1 MTRRSLRKDAAMR
14 SNFGLLLI
22 ASAALAGCGYHAAQ
36 GDVPARGVEPVN
48 VPVVTRADYVFDAA
62 APGGSLAPAE
72 KARLDAWFRGLGLG
86 YGDTIY
92 VDAAYA
98 DSARYEVARIAGNYG
113 MMVEPGAPVT
123 SGPVAPGSIRVIVS
137 RTRAEVPGCPNW
149 SEPSQPNYSNKMMSN
164 FGCGV
169 NSNLAAMVANPE
181 DLVHGREG
189 TNLGNNQAG
198 TKAVILYKTT
208 PPSGSKGLQA
218 VSPKGGN

>member
-1 MTRRSLRKDAAMR
+1 MR
-14 SNFGLLLI
+14 SKFALLLI
-22 ASAALAGCGYHAAQ
+22 ASAAIAGCSYHGEKGSFAE
-36 GDVPARGVEPVN
+36 RGVEPVN

-72 KARLDAWFRGLGLG
+72 KARLDAWFRGLDLG
-86 YGDTIY
+86 YGDSIY
-92 VDAAYA
+92 VDAPYA
-98 DSARYEVARIAGNYG
+98 ESARYEVNEVAGNYG
-113 MMVEPGAPVT
+113 MMVQPGAPVT
-123 SGPVAPGSIRVIVS
+123 AGAVAPGSVRVIVS

-149 SEPSQPNYSNKMMSN
+149 HDPAQPNYNNKMMSN

-189 TNLGNNQAG
+189 ANLGNNQTG

-208 PPSGSKGLQA
+208 PPTGSKGLQS
-218 VSPKGGN
+218 VSVKGGN

>member
-1 MTRRSLRKDAAMR
+1 MR
-14 SNFGLLLI
+14 SKFGLLLI
-22 ASAALAGCGYHAAQ
+22 ASAALAGCSYHATQ
-36 GDVPARGVEPVN
+36 GDVAARGVEPVN
-48 VPVVTRADYVFDAA
+48 VPVVTRADYVFDAT
-62 APGGSLAPAE
+62 APGGELAPAE

-86 YGDTIY
+86 YGDSIY

-123 SGPVAPGSIRVIVS
+123 AGPVAPGTVRVIVS

-149 SEPSQPNYSNKMMSN
+149 TQKSQPNYNNTMMSN

-208 PPSGSKGLQA
+208 PPSGSKGLQS
-218 VSPKGGN
+218 VSVKGGN